1 MFPVPRVVCCL
12 WPAVC
17 TLMWRARCTLPY
29 PSTCKGPHVW
39 MGPARRDVLR
49 RHERAIGIEHEKGP
63 RVVGMSQ
70 SEVI

>member
-39 MGPARRDVLR
+39 MGPAHRDVLHCHQRVNTVRSGLNTR
-49 RHERAIGIEHEKGP
+49 RGHGWWE
-63 RVVGMSQ
+63 
-70 SEVI
+70 